1 MSHLPF
7 ACISDH
13 ELFNLLDSHEI
24 TNPDILPLEIL
35 HRMIFNQFTTMH
47 DRYETDSDTEDF
59 LLNALKLKNL
69 DSKYLFPEYP
79 SYSTSSRNDFS
90 VISFNI
96 RSIPRQFDT
105 FIVIPP
111 SPHLAPSLML
121 FVCVKP
127 N

>member
-24 TNPDILPLEIL
+24 TNPNILPLEIL
-35 HRMIFNQFTTMH
+35 DRMIFNQFTAMH

-59 LLNALKLKNL
+59 LLNALKFKNPV
-69 DSKYLFPEYP
+69 SKYLFPEYP
-79 SYSTSSRNDFS
+79 SCSTSSRNDFS

-96 RSIPRQFDT
+96 T
-105 FIVIPP
+105 T
-111 SPHLAPSLML
+111 L
-121 FVCVKP
+121 
-127 N
+127 